1 MCAAGVSDWRRQID
15 SKLPAIVMSFEF
27 NYHAR
32 KRLNMKAGK
41 FLFWTATIIAAV
53 ILLLVVYDFMYGLSA
68 NFPVVDVAGLV
79 LAAVI
84 WLIGLLFRLVLRE
97 R

>member
-1 MCAAGVSDWRRQID
+1 
-15 SKLPAIVMSFEF
+15 
-27 NYHAR
+27 
-32 KRLNMKAGK
+32 MKAGK

-53 ILLLVVYDFMYGLSA
+53 MLLLVVYDFMYGLSA